1 MANICNNIMYVSSDS
16 EDNIQTVLD
25 FFKDW
30 DADIDENDSEIDI
43 YFDSKW
49 TFPLK
54 EMNKLYELIPN
65 KEDIYMRCLSY
76 EFGCLYHELW
86 ICDKDGWKTV

>member
-1 MANICNNIMYVSSDS
+1 MANVCNNLMYVSSDS

-30 DADIDENDSEIDI
+30 TADIDANDTELDI

-49 TFPLK
+49 TFPLE
-54 EMNKLYELIPN
+54 EMNKLYKLIPD

-76 EFGCLYHELW
+76 EFGCLYYELW